1 MTQTS
6 LGYTGTLVLETKTRR
21 AVARN
26 HGTLHL
32 FRLLSTLLCK
42 EPYSVDSLP
51 TYFMLYKGTV
61 SEIISAPD
69 TAVNISKQLLR
80 GYVDIVSQASSVDSV
95 FESTFT
101 STIDSSMLV
110 SKLSEG
116 ERANLTLGLISG
128 DKRSILAAVE
138 FDSATYGIVSDG
150 GQTFVKWIMSISNSD
165 DIVASAIGSI
175 LEG

>member
-6 LGYTGTLVLETKTRR
+6 LGYTGTLVLETKTRKMI
-21 AVARN
+21 AKN
-26 HGTLHL
+26 HGTFHL

-42 EPYSVDSLP
+42 ETYSVDSLP
-51 TYFMLYKGTV
+51 TYFMLYKKPV
-61 SEIISAPD
+61 SDIVTTPD
-69 TAVNISKQLLR
+69 TAAHSKSEILR
-80 GYVDIVSQASSVDSV
+80 GFVDIVSQSSSYNNV
-95 FESTFT
+95 FESTFM
-101 STIDSSMLV
+101 STIDSSMLG

-116 ERANLTLGLISG
+116 DRDNLTLGLISG

>member
-1 MTQTS
+1 MIQTS
-6 LGYTGTLVLETKTRR
+6 LEYTGTLVLETKTRK

-26 HGTLHL
+26 HGTMHL

-42 EPYSVDSLP
+42 DSYSVDSLP

-61 SEIISAPD
+61 SEIIADPD
-69 TAVNISKQLLR
+69 TSVNVSRQLFH
-80 GYVDIVSQASSVDSV
+80 GYIDIVSQASAVDRV
-95 FESTFT
+95 YESTFT

-110 SKLSEG
+110 SKLSEN
-116 ERANLTLGLISG
+116 ERSNLTLGLISG

-138 FDSATYGIVSDG
+138 FDPATYGIVSEG

-165 DIVASAIGSI
+165 EIVASAIGTI

>member
-6 LGYTGTLVLETKTRR
+6 LAYTGTLILETKTRKM
-21 AVARN
+21 VAKN
-26 HGTLHL
+26 HGTTHL

-61 SEIISAPD
+61 SDILAAPD
-69 TAVNISKQLLR
+69 TAANSNKQLLR
-80 GYVDIVSQASSVDSV
+80 GYVDIISQSSSVDMV

-101 STIDSSMLV
+101 STIDASMLSSRDGV
-110 SKLSEG
+110 SGG
-116 ERANLTLGLISG
+116 ENLTLGLVSG
-128 DKRSILAAVE
+128 DKRSILAAVP
-138 FDSATYGIVSDG
+138 FNSAIYGIISGG

-165 DIVASAIGSI
+165 EIVASAISTI
-175 LEG
+175 LED

>member
-6 LGYTGTLVLETKTRR
+6 LAYTGTLILETKTRKM
-21 AVARN
+21 VAKN
-26 HGTLHL
+26 HGTMHL

-61 SEIISAPD
+61 SEILAAPD
-69 TAVNISKQLLR
+69 TAANSGKQLLR
-80 GYVDIVSQASSVDSV
+80 GYVDIVSQASSVDMV

-101 STIDSSMLV
+101 STIDASMLA
-110 SKLSEG
+110 SKVGEG
-116 ERANLTLGLISG
+116 ERENLTLGLVSG
-128 DKRSILAAVE
+128 DKRAILAAVP
-138 FDSATYGIVSDG
+138 FDSATYGIISDG

-165 DIVASAIGSI
+165 EIVASAISTI
-175 LEG
+175 LED